1 MNEQLERLS
10 KMVESEEPIPFRDFG
25 KLSRCLRLFDK
36 SGKDARVAPWSIG
49 RGGYDMDWQ
58 INYEDE
64 IGRLGTPV
72 VESVAG
78 RVEIIVPMYRYI
90 GWEKLLKVLKKSF
103 PYNKFGAMER
113 DVYPGDED
121 EPVGEAKM
129 VEEDEDYASMV
140 GADQLAKQF
149 GLSDG
154 QTKLL
159 TKMFNKV
166 AGAALKGGVGGLR
179 NRLMGRGGD
188 DEEVIDVT
196 PKQVDVNTDVLHG
209 ALAMDA
215 PVDMNTPCVAKL
227 ARMDGSAYYVFN
239 WDGDDTIKAYYVD
252 GEGNNGMI
260 TTSYKDALVDGYEPI
275 SYKETLGEIKDN
287 EDF

>member
-1 MNEQLERLS
+1 MS
-10 KMVESEEPIPFRDFG
+10 
-25 KLSRCLRLFDK
+25 
-36 SGKDARVAPWSIG
+36 

-166 AGAALKGGVGGLR
+166 AGAALKGGVGR
-179 NRLMGRGGD
+179 
-188 DEEVIDVT
+188 
-196 PKQVDVNTDVLHG
+196 
-209 ALAMDA
+209 
-215 PVDMNTPCVAKL
+215 
-227 ARMDGSAYYVFN
+227 
-239 WDGDDTIKAYYVD
+239 
-252 GEGNNGMI
+252 
-260 TTSYKDALVDGYEPI
+260 
-275 SYKETLGEIKDN
+275 
-287 EDF
+287 